1 MVNSTVTSKPKP
13 SHNASYDS
21 CPSQTTEEQHEP
33 SGYDGTLLWDA
44 HLQGLMFSATSFGS
58 FLILVP
64 AGILADK
71 FSARIIAFIGVSLA
85 GLATYALPFIAQHFT
100 YGFIGLRFIIGGS
113 LGMII
118 PALASIASRWFVPD
132 ERATLSAI
140 YTSGAQ
146 ISGIFLGLVAPYL
159 CSLKEIGGWVSVY
172 YLCAF
177 LALVWGFLWLV
188 FASNYAEKNRSISDG
203 EKLYITNNVIPR
215 KGRKSGIFPWK
226 SAFTSLP
233 FISILV
239 VRVTGLIQH
248 QILQYYAATFI
259 RDVLHTDIY
268 RNGLFIALP
277 HLTDL
282 IPKMLFS
289 TLADLLKRRK
299 ITGYTAS
306 VRLFQS
312 IGCFGSACCF
322 AGLVFLADCNRV
334 IPAVAL
340 LGLSGVFASFVS
352 PGANTSALSIAPM
365 YTGTIHSIDM
375 LIGFLLA
382 SGSVYLTG
390 IVIHK
395 GFIIPSFTAI
405 ASRWFVPNER
415 STLNAIHTSGVQL
428 SGVFLGLVTP
438 PLCSLKELGGWASVY
453 YLCSTLTIT
462 WAVLWLCFSSNFPDQ
477 HRSISDDEINYI
489 SENMIVKKG
498 QKKGIFPWRAAFMST
513 PFLAV
518 LLARTTLVT
527 QHQIMT
533 FYTTSFIRDV
543 LKSDLKS
550 NGLFTTLPYIASFI
564 AKIGVSGFA
573 DHLKQRK
580 VLSYN
585 TSTRLFQTTGNF
597 GIALCF
603 AILAVV
609 ADCNHVFL
617 SVSLLVLQAAFTTFV
632 SPGMHTSALSIA
644 PLHAGGLHSVS
655 MFIANLVSSA
665 APTFVGSILVHV
677 IV

>member
-1 MVNSTVTSKPKP
+1 MSTSTTVQLPTRPPLFSFRSIRLRIALLLMYGMFCNLSLRSNLGVTMVCMVNSTVTSKPKP

-395 GFIIPSFTAI
+395 MPSTA
-405 ASRWFVPNER
+405 W
-415 STLNAIHTSGVQL
+415 
-428 SGVFLGLVTP
+428 
-438 PLCSLKELGGWASVY
+438 
-453 YLCSTLTIT
+453 TI
-462 WAVLWLCFSSNFPDQ
+462 VFSSIAGMNVFA
-477 HRSISDDEINYI
+477 
-489 SENMIVKKG
+489 G
-498 QKKGIFPWRAAFMST
+498 
-513 PFLAV
+513 V
-518 LLARTTLVT
+518 L
-527 QHQIMT
+527 
-533 FYTTSFIRDV
+533 F
-543 LKSDLKS
+543 
-550 NGLFTTLPYIASFI
+550 GLFGSAEVQKWAEQKDKTEN
-564 AKIGVSGFA
+564 
-573 DHLKQRK
+573 
-580 VLSYN
+580 SYD
-585 TSTRLFQTTGNF
+585 STRLSELSASIGSTTT
-597 GIALCF
+597 
-603 AILAVV
+603 VV
-609 ADCNHVFL
+609 
-617 SVSLLVLQAAFTTFV
+617 T
-632 SPGMHTSALSIA
+632 
-644 PLHAGGLHSVS
+644 
-655 MFIANLVSSA
+655 
-665 APTFVGSILVHV
+665 
-677 IV
+677 